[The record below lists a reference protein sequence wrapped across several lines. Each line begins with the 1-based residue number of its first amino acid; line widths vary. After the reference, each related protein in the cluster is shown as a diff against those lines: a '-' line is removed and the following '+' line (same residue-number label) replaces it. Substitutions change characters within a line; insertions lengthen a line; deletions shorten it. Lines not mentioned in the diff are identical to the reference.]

1 MEFHLTAKKLGV
13 VIFQYNYKEKQKPGV
28 KKKKLKQIQDARDN
42 LPKARCAS
50 LISGL
55 QVMQYDREGTVH
67 GLCVYARLLSRV
79 RPFAT
84 PWTIYIQPAR
94 LLCPWNFQGK
104 TTRAGCHFLL

>member
-55 QVMQYDREGTVH
+55 QVMQYDREGTVCVRSVAQSCPT
-67 GLCVYARLLSRV
+67 LCDPMDYIYTACQASLSMEFSR
-79 RPFAT
+79 
-84 PWTIYIQPAR
+84 
-94 LLCPWNFQGK
+94 
-104 TTRAGCHFLL
+104 

>member
-1 MEFHLTAKKLGV
+1 MEFHPTAKKLGA
-13 VIFQYNYKEKQKPGV
+13 VIFQYKYKEKQKPGV

-42 LPKARCAS
+42 LPKAGCAS

-55 QVMQYDREGTVH
+55 QVMQYDREGTAH

-84 PWTIYIQPAR
+84 PWTIYI
-94 LLCPWNFQGK
+94 
-104 TTRAGCHFLL
+104 